1 MRASNEETAYTIS
14 SIFIHPTFSS
24 ACLLTLKKK
33 LSGAKKVNKI
43 KSDEF
48 CYTLGMSD
56 HQFLI
61 LTESVDLIPY

>member
-1 MRASNEETAYTIS
+1 MGGVGS
-14 SIFIHPTFSS
+14 SGVGIGYVRPVQFLDH
-24 ACLLTLKKK
+24 LTVIKK
-33 LSGAKKVNKI
+33 LAGAKKVNKI

-56 HQFLI
+56 HRFLI